1 MNEDTL
7 NGYGRRL
14 NMVENQQAAQGVQV
28 GTNEKQID
36 KIWLGI
42 GEMQKAINGMLWK
55 VFGLISV
62 PTLLLAVKL
71 VSDWNVK

>member
-14 NMVENQQAAQGVQV
+14 NKVENKQAAQGVQV

-42 GEMQKAINGMLWK
+42 GEMQRTVNGILWK
-55 VFGLISV
+55 VALMILV
-62 PTLLLAVKL
+62 PSTLLLIQWLLKIPVK
-71 VSDWNVK
+71 